1 MNDLDKSLKK
11 SHLLEDIINRRK
23 EKGSVKLKYFSPLQ
37 KSHTKILQNN
47 IIINKTDLKEL
58 SKLSE
63 RPIFINKAKTKMQKE
78 LFRSEDRRHVNNEY
92 NNSNYNNNIY
102 KYGNIQPKKN
112 LVIFAECP
120 KKLSD
125 YILKDKNKNKKKVYH
140 LMYLDEKDL
149 NYEKFFKERAYQN
162 YYSNRDYNPRII
174 NKQNKIFNL
183 NTYDDH
189 YYLLNKMYTNNKTPN
204 DNITNKNFNNNNNYT
219 IKNLCVNNQ
228 NNDQLKVV
236 KIQAI
241 WRGYLLR
248 KFLLNGLNNFYNI
261 MKIFNC
267 LYKILYNKSRPSF
280 KLFLYYL
287 QKYRNNNLYN
297 KSKIKPSKTNIK
309 SKPVKSREYK
319 NINNKAQKEIININ
333 KLSVIDKRNINVFIP
348 GGKKNK
354 DFAKGFVY
362 KRKNN
367 SPKNSPLLKKK
378 NINLDNNK
386 RENNFKM
393 KNNVKNYDGFKN
405 VNYKNKVKIGIN
417 NIINYIRKKNIVL
430 QSPLLLYRLRILHKM
445 KMVEHR
451 YTCLF
456 NIIKIKEKLYLYYY
470 FHKYRNIICS
480 YTVNYMLSEKKGNTN
495 IVNNLLLNNSSSK
508 DKERSYDN
516 IPNIKLNNEK
526 RYILNKKENI
536 YNNKNDIN
544 SNNNKINIIN
554 NKSIL
559 KNKENNQNLTNSLE
573 KKSKPTFVINKN
585 IILSKLI
592 LKKESK
598 QNKLLLTAI
607 FSKWKNMLNNI
618 FVLPKL
624 KKKKNKSNIITLSK
638 YKSSNVPGKKFI
650 KVRKIKS
657 DRSNYFSQTKSIN
670 SGKISFESDNIN
682 VRKMKIQKV
691 NILIDDKVIKSSL
704 TKEFSPRIRSYQIV
718 DNFNFV
724 QKIANISRKIN
735 NKNNVFKCFVLWKK
749 KTKENNEK

>member
-1 MNDLDKSLKK
+1 M
-11 SHLLEDIINRRK
+11 
-23 EKGSVKLKYFSPLQ
+23 KLKYFSPIQ
-37 KSHTKILQNN
+37 KSHTKIPQNN

-63 RPIFINKAKTKMQKE
+63 RPIFANKTKTKMQKE
-78 LFRSEDRRHVNNEY
+78 LFRSQDRQHVNNEY
-92 NNSNYNNNIY
+92 NNSNYNNNIF
-102 KYGNIQPKKN
+102 KYGNNQPKKN

-125 YILKDKNKNKKKVYH
+125 YILKDKSKNKKKLYH

-149 NYEKFFKERAYQN
+149 NYKKIFKERAYQN
-162 YYSNRDYNPRII
+162 FYSNRDYNPRIN

-183 NTYDDH
+183 NTYNDQ
-189 YYLLNKMYTNNKTPN
+189 YFLLTKMYSDNKTSN
-204 DNITNKNFNNNNNYT
+204 NNITNKNFNNNYYI

-236 KIQAI
+236 KIQSI

-267 LYKILYNKSRPSF
+267 LYKILYNKTRPSF

-287 QKYRNNNLYN
+287 QKYRNNDLNN
-297 KSKIKPSKTNIK
+297 KSKIKPSRTNMK
-309 SKPVKSREYK
+309 SKPIKYRELK
-319 NINNKAQKEIININ
+319 NANNKAQKEIININ

-354 DFAKGFVY
+354 DFGEGFVY
-362 KRKNN
+362 KRKNK

-378 NINLDNNK
+378 NTNLDNSK
-386 RENNFKM
+386 RENNFKK

-417 NIINYIRKKNIVL
+417 NIINYIRKKNILL
-430 QSPLLLYRLRILHKM
+430 QCPLLLYRLRILHKM

-456 NIIKIKEKLYLYYY
+456 NIIKIKEKLNLYYY
-470 FHKYRNIICS
+470 FHKYRKIICS

-495 IVNNLLLNNSSSK
+495 IINNLLLNNSSSK
-508 DKERSYDN
+508 DKERLYDN
-516 IPNIKLNNEK
+516 IQNIKLSNEK
-526 RYILNKKENI
+526 RYILNKRENI
-536 YNNKNDIN
+536 NNNNNNNKNDVN

-559 KNKENNQNLTNSLE
+559 KNKENSKNITNSLDE
-573 KKSKPTFVINKN
+573 MSNPTFVINKN
-585 IILSKLI
+585 IILIKIIS
-592 LKKESK
+592 KKESK

-618 FVLPKL
+618 FAIPQL
-624 KKKKNKSNIITLSK
+624 KKNKNKSSKIALTK
-638 YKSSNVPGKKFI
+638 YKSSNIPRKKFI

-657 DRSNYFSQTKSIN
+657 ERSNCISQGKSIN
-670 SGKISFESDNIN
+670 TGKISFESDNIN

-691 NILIDDKVIKSSL
+691 NILIDDKEIKSSL
-704 TKEFSPRIRSYQIV
+704 TREFSPRIRSYQIV
-718 DNFNFV
+718 DNFYFI

-749 KTKENNEK
+749 KTKESN